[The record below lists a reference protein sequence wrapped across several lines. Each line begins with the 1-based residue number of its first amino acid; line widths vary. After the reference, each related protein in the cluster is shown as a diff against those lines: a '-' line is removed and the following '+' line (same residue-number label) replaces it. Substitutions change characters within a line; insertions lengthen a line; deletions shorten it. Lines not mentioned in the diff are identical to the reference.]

1 MYFTISRLPAFAVP
15 SLIVIQSEQ
24 LGEKHIC
31 GRFTSNSDTC
41 ISQLE
46 RNAAG
51 KTLKQEIRKHLAKE
65 WTRRNE
71 GKGKAKL

>member
-1 MYFTISRLPAFAVP
+1 MRSISVVGSRVALTSAM
-15 SLIVIQSEQ
+15 SQS
-24 LGEKHIC
+24 
-31 GRFTSNSDTC
+31 
-41 ISQLE
+41 E

>member
-24 LGEKHIC
+24 LGKHIC
-31 GRFTSNSDTC
+31 GRFTSNSDKY